1 MNTGKAGKILFLI
14 IGIVMVG
21 AFSAFLVNK
30 NMHDPK
36 TNPPVLSFKEE
47 KLNLGDVTQ
56 GPQVTGEFE
65 FTNTGKSML
74 TIKKIQPAC
83 GCTGVVA
90 DEKKEFQPGE
100 TGKIKFTFNTEGRT
114 GVNEKTITVES
125 NDLAK
130 PTKVVSFSV
139 NIIVPPAK

>member
-1 MNTGKAGKILFLI
+1 MNKAGKIGFLI
-14 IGIVMVG
+14 TGLILVF

-36 TNPPVLSFKEE
+36 MNPPVITFAKEKIE
-47 KLNLGDVTQ
+47 FGEVKQ
-56 GPQVTGEFE
+56 GPQVNGEFE
-65 FTNTGKSML
+65 FTNTGNSL
-74 TIKKIQPAC
+74 LVIKKITPAC

-114 GVNEKTITVES
+114 GLNEKTITVES
-125 NDLAK
+125 NDPK
-130 PTKVVSFSV
+130 NPSKVVSF
-139 NIIVPPAK
+139 NCTITAPN

>member
-1 MNTGKAGKILFLI
+1 MNKAGKIGFLI
-14 IGIVMVG
+14 VGVLMVF

-36 TNPPVLSFKEE
+36 VNPPVITFTKEKIE
-47 KLNLGDVTQ
+47 FGEVKQ
-56 GPQVTGEFE
+56 GPQVSGEFE
-65 FTNTGKSML
+65 FTNTGNSVL
-74 TIKKIQPAC
+74 IIKKITPAC

-114 GVNEKTITVES
+114 GLNEKTITVES
-125 NDLAK
+125 NDVK
-130 PTKVVSFSV
+130 NPSKVVAFNCTITTEST
-139 NIIVPPAK
+139 PK

>member
-1 MNTGKAGKILFLI
+1 MNKAGKIGFLI
-14 IGIVMVG
+14 TGLILVF

-36 TNPPVLSFKEE
+36 VNPPVITFAKEKIE
-47 KLNLGDVTQ
+47 FGEVKQ
-56 GPQVTGEFE
+56 GPQLTGEFE
-65 FTNTGKSML
+65 FTNTGNSTL
-74 TIKKIQPAC
+74 VIKKITPAC

-114 GVNEKTITVES
+114 GLNEKTITVES
-125 NDLAK
+125 NDLRN
-130 PTKVVSFSV
+130 PSKVVSFNCTISV
-139 NIIVPPAK
+139 P

>member
-1 MNTGKAGKILFLI
+1 MNTGIAGKILFLI

-65 FTNTGKSML
+65 FTNTGKSLL

-90 DEKKEFQPGE
+90 DEKKDFQPGE
-100 TGKIKFTFNTEGRT
+100 TGKIKL
-114 GVNEKTITVES
+114 ES
-125 NDLAK
+125 
-130 PTKVVSFSV
+130 TT
-139 NIIVPPAK
+139 PAW